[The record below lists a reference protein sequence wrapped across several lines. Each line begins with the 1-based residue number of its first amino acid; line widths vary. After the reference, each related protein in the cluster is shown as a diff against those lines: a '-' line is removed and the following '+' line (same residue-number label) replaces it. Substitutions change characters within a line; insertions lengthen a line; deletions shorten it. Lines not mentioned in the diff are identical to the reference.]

1 MGFMGNGAVAQD
13 KVAQSLKQAVID
25 LDVDSLSPRQ
35 AQDALYQLHKI
46 LEE

>member
-1 MGFMGNGAVAQD
+1 MGFMGNGVAKQD

-25 LDVDSLSPRQ
+25 LDLDSLSPRQ
-35 AQDALYQLHKI
+35 AQDALYQLRKI